1 MRSCFIINN
10 HVKHSSIYRNI
21 KFPHFCAS
29 SIKAESNIF
38 EVKIMQII
46 SSCRK
51 NAAGCGKHRS
61 IFKYDR
67 QLGEKKFECGLT
79 SGKIQYF
86 CKLIAPLFIIQR
98 ELEVE
103 NEQTVAKSF
112 CYMKA
117 VE

>member
-1 MRSCFIINN
+1 MLHMHN
-10 HVKHSSIYRNI
+10 
-21 KFPHFCAS
+21 

-38 EVKIMQII
+38 EVKLMQII
-46 SSCRK
+46 SSCRQT
-51 NAAGCGKHRS
+51 
-61 IFKYDR
+61 
-67 QLGEKKFECGLT
+67 QLDVESTE
-79 SGKIQYF
+79 YF

-98 ELEVE
+98 ELEVK